1 VNGMNSEDTY
11 LTSQEPDETVGAVP
25 GDASST
31 RTAVM
36 DDESSSLIRD
46 LETDVSDTANL
57 DLLLDVNLQVSVE
70 LGRAGLK
77 FREVLNLAPG
87 SVVEL
92 DRQTSEPVDI
102 LVNGSLLAT
111 GEVVVVDDHFA
122 VRITKLLNRVERLKK
137 VL

>member
-1 VNGMNSEDTY
+1 MNSDDTY
-11 LTSQEPDETVGAVP
+11 LDHPADTGDTAFTAQEAGTA
-25 GDASST
+25 
-31 RTAVM
+31 TAVM
-36 DDESSSLIRD
+36 EDESSSLIRD
-46 LETDVSDTANL
+46 LESEVTDTSNL
-57 DLLLDVNLQVSVE
+57 DLLLDVNLKVTVE

-111 GEVVVVDDHFA
+111 GEVVVVDDRFA
-122 VRITKLLNRVERLKK
+122 VRITKLVGRADALKQAP
-137 VL
+137 

>member
-1 VNGMNSEDTY
+1 MKTDDLYT
-11 LTSQEPDETVGAVP
+11 TTADQEGSGPDAAMDVP
-25 GDASST
+25 SGT
-31 RTAVM
+31 TAVSK
-36 DDESSSLIRD
+36 DESDTLVQD
-46 LETDVSDTANL
+46 LTDAVTDTANL

-70 LGRAGLK
+70 LGRASLK

-87 SVVEL
+87 AVVEL

>member
-1 VNGMNSEDTY
+1 MNSDEYYPTPQDPSESEVPTAEESMS
-11 LTSQEPDETVGAVP
+11 TS
-25 GDASST
+25 
-31 RTAVM
+31 TAVLE
-36 DDESSSLIRD
+36 DESSSIIRD

-57 DLLLDVNLQVSVE
+57 DLLLDVNLQVTVE

-87 SVVEL
+87 SVIEL

>member
-1 VNGMNSEDTY
+1 MNHDDNYQDHPEYSETGE
-11 LTSQEPDETVGAVP
+11 TGAAESSTVGT
-25 GDASST
+25 GLLE
-31 RTAVM
+31 
-36 DDESSSLIRD
+36 DESSSLIRD
-46 LETDVSDTANL
+46 LESEVTDTSNL
-57 DLLLDVNLQVSVE
+57 DLLLDVNLKVSVE
-70 LGRAGLK
+70 LGRAALK

-87 SVVEL
+87 AVVEL

>member
-1 VNGMNSEDTY
+1 ME
-11 LTSQEPDETVGAVP
+11 E
-25 GDASST
+25 
-31 RTAVM
+31 
-36 DDESSSLIRD
+36 ESSSLIRD
-46 LETDVSDTANL
+46 LENDVTDTTNL
-57 DLLLDVNLQVSVE
+57 DLLLDVNLKVTVE

-77 FREVLNLAPG
+77 FREVLNLAQG

>member
-1 VNGMNSEDTY
+1 MNTDDTY
-11 LTSQEPDETVGAVP
+11 LNSPETVAPEDVTAP
-25 GDASST
+25 DPSASA
-31 RTAVM
+31 TAVM
-36 DDESSSLIRD
+36 EDESDSLIRD
-46 LETDVSDTANL
+46 LEGDVSDTANL

-92 DRQTSEPVDI
+92 DRATSEPVDI

>member
-1 VNGMNSEDTY
+1 MNTDDTHVIP
-11 LTSQEPDETVGAVP
+11 PDTTGREAVP
-25 GDASST
+25 AADSSSCA
-31 RTAVM
+31 TAVLE
-36 DDESSSLIRD
+36 DESDSLIRD
-46 LETDVSDTANL
+46 LKADVSDTANL

-70 LGRAGLK
+70 LGRAALK

>member
-1 VNGMNSEDTY
+1 MNRDDTY
-11 LTSQEPDETVGAVP
+11 MNPGESDETGSMVP
-25 GDASST
+25 EDIVSAG
-31 RTAVM
+31 TAVM
-36 DDESSSLIRD
+36 EDESSSLISD
-46 LETDVSDTANL
+46 LESDVSDTANL
-57 DLLLDVNLQVSVE
+57 DLLLDVNLQVTVE

-87 SVVEL
+87 AVVEL